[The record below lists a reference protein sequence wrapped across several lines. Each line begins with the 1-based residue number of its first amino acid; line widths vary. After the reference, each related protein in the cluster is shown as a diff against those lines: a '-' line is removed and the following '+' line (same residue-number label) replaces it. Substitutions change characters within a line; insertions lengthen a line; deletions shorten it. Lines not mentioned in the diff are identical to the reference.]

1 MTPDKPR
8 AQREHVFLVQVL
20 ASVEVRAPDRQT
32 AGVQALTEI
41 AQRCANGRDL
51 FVRVEELKG

>member
-20 ASVEVRAPDRQT
+20 ASVEVRAPDKQT
-32 AGVQALTEI
+32 AGSAALTEI
-41 AQRCANGRDL
+41 AQRCATGREL